1 MRYEDRATRNS
12 DGDAMRSTQGVLVFK
27 DGKEMKFGSNC
38 PPDRLQFLV
47 AGAKTTLRSLLGK
60 GLVGAKDT
68 AGDKLDS
75 EVGAGVVTVTVG
87 ALVFTEDNSVDSTVG
102 VTVYSISM
110 TVGVNVFRLTCGLGV
125 GSYVDKITSPQ

>member
-1 MRYEDRATRNS
+1 VINEDDSVEPVVGEPLLSIRTRAVGS
-12 DGDAMRSTQGVLVFK
+12 AVSTG
-27 DGKEMKFGSNC
+27 
-38 PPDRLQFLV
+38 
-47 AGAKTTLRSLLGK
+47 LR
-60 GLVGAKDT
+60 LVGAKET
-68 AGDKLDS
+68 GDKLDS

>member
-1 MRYEDRATRNS
+1 MINEDDSVEPVIGEPVLSICTRAVGS
-12 DGDAMRSTQGVLVFK
+12 AVSTG
-27 DGKEMKFGSNC
+27 
-38 PPDRLQFLV
+38 
-47 AGAKTTLRSLLGK
+47 LR
-60 GLVGAKDT
+60 LVGAKET
-68 AGDKLDS
+68 GDKLDS

>member
-1 MRYEDRATRNS
+1 MINEDDSVEPVVCEPVLSICTRAVGS
-12 DGDAMRSTQGVLVFK
+12 AVSTG
-27 DGKEMKFGSNC
+27 
-38 PPDRLQFLV
+38 
-47 AGAKTTLRSLLGK
+47 LR
-60 GLVGAKDT
+60 LVGAKET
-68 AGDKLDS
+68 GDKLDS

-110 TVGVNVFRLTCGLGV
+110 TVGVDVFRLTCGLGV

>member
-1 MRYEDRATRNS
+1 MINEDDSVEPVVGEPVLSICTRAVGS
-12 DGDAMRSTQGVLVFK
+12 AVSTG
-27 DGKEMKFGSNC
+27 
-38 PPDRLQFLV
+38 
-47 AGAKTTLRSLLGK
+47 LR
-60 GLVGAKDT
+60 LVGAKET
-68 AGDKLDS
+68 GDKLDS

>member
-1 MRYEDRATRNS
+1 MINEDDSVEPVIGEPVLSICTRAVGS
-12 DGDAMRSTQGVLVFK
+12 AVSTG
-27 DGKEMKFGSNC
+27 
-38 PPDRLQFLV
+38 
-47 AGAKTTLRSLLGK
+47 LR
-60 GLVGAKDT
+60 LVGAKET
-68 AGDKLDS
+68 GDKLDS

-102 VTVYSISM
+102 VTVSSISM

>member
-1 MRYEDRATRNS
+1 MINEDDSVEPVVGEPVLSICTRAVGS
-12 DGDAMRSTQGVLVFK
+12 AVSTG
-27 DGKEMKFGSNC
+27 
-38 PPDRLQFLV
+38 
-47 AGAKTTLRSLLGK
+47 LR
-60 GLVGAKDT
+60 LVGAKET
-68 AGDKLDS
+68 GDKLDS

-102 VTVYSISM
+102 VTVYSIST

>member
-1 MRYEDRATRNS
+1 MINEDDSVEPEVGEPVLSICTRAVGS
-12 DGDAMRSTQGVLVFK
+12 AVSTG
-27 DGKEMKFGSNC
+27 
-38 PPDRLQFLV
+38 
-47 AGAKTTLRSLLGK
+47 LR
-60 GLVGAKDT
+60 LVGAKET
-68 AGDKLDS
+68 GDKLDS

-110 TVGVNVFRLTCGLGV
+110 TVGVDVFRLTCGLGV

>member
-1 MRYEDRATRNS
+1 MINEDDSVEPVVGEPVLSICTRAVGS
-12 DGDAMRSTQGVLVFK
+12 AVSTGL
-27 DGKEMKFGSNC
+27 S
-38 PPDRLQFLV
+38 
-47 AGAKTTLRSLLGK
+47 
-60 GLVGAKDT
+60 LVGAKET
-68 AGDKLDS
+68 GDKLDS

-87 ALVFTEDNSVDSTVG
+87 ALVFTEDNTVDSTVG